1 MKHRRIKYPFA
12 KRLILPD
19 LKYTSSGKHSLRLH
33 SIIHNTEVDVVP
45 CSQLTDPLVLDSLK
59 PQLKLVQASVGDKEV
74 ADLTVSSEQ

>member
-1 MKHRRIKYPFA
+1 MYRFA

-74 ADLTVSSEQ
+74 AHHHLTISSEQ